1 MHAQPEEEDL
11 VRRTAALAR
20 LSIGGEE
27 AARLGRDFERILAA
41 FRDLATLDLAGAEG
55 MERGGGDEAPLRP
68 DEPAPA
74 PPSLGAELV
83 LRAAPQ
89 REDAF
94 FGVPKTLGGRA

>member
-20 LSIGGEE
+20 ISIDGEE

-41 FRDLATLDLAGAEG
+41 FQHLATLDLEGAEG
-55 MERGGGDEAPLRP
+55 MERGGGDAARLRA

-74 PPSLGAELV
+74 PPTLGAELT
-83 LRAAPQ
+83 LRAAPE
-89 REDAF
+89 REDGF
-94 FGVPKTLGGRA
+94 FRVPKTLGGRG